1 MKKIIKYLNP
11 YTEII
16 IQMYWV
22 KYTLKLILSF
32 FPLFNVATRK
42 FKIKF
47 MAHITY
53 LLDSAGLENP

>member
-1 MKKIIKYLNP
+1 MKDIIKDLNP

-32 FPLFNVATRK
+32 SPLFNVATRN